1 MKSILI
7 IWLCQKEKKKR
18 VLLYLYK
25 LAHLYIRKIHA
36 QKTKGETRKNTLWIF
51 VLLHCQALQRG
62 SELWFFCVLKWL
74 RNSVGSHVTKANV
87 RGWTRCPGT
96 TSSHQQHLQVL
107 PCVILAPHH
116 RAAHDPPHLPAAASR
131 PARFHLHF
139 KYRNLFYWGD
149 NFDSRGRGF
158 PVVKIWGRACNEW
171 RWDLWAEDFL
181 QQPSIPHLSEIGQL
195 LQFRRV
201 RMHTLWNGAL
211 ISLFCH
217 SANHFPCTSF

>member
-1 MKSILI
+1 MPKG
-7 IWLCQKEKKKR
+7 KKKR

-51 VLLHCQALQRG
+51 VLLHCQALQGG

-149 NFDSRGRGF
+149 NFDS
-158 PVVKIWGRACNEW
+158 
-171 RWDLWAEDFL
+171 
-181 QQPSIPHLSEIGQL
+181 QPWQG
-195 LQFRRV
+195 
-201 RMHTLWNGAL
+201 
-211 ISLFCH
+211 IS
-217 SANHFPCTSF
+217 SG